1 MTNSRLEV
9 LEFAQEA
16 LRSRWNDFR
25 GAFERR
31 DTEAYRVAL
40 ADFLDQLRRWTAA
53 EERALLPALGRNP
66 IPGRDTQRELRLEF
80 VQLREL
86 ARFLLEQAT
95 ASAPIADVL
104 GLAENLDRR
113 LTAHEREM
121 GAVYFPAACGILDDR
136 EWLVLRESAPTR

>member
-1 MTNSRLEV
+1 VTIPRLEL
-9 LEFAQEA
+9 LEAAQEA

-53 EERALLPALGRNP
+53 EERALLPALARNP

-121 GAVYFPAACGILDDR
+121 GSVYFPAASGVLEDR
-136 EWLVLRESAPTR
+136 EWLILRESAPAR